1 MKHLREVIDEI
12 ERENLVLRIHE
23 LNAKRARLKYLA
35 MGVAIGASLMG
46 TILILIE
53 VLCG

>member
-1 MKHLREVIDEI
+1 VKHIREVIDEM
-12 ERENLVLRIHE
+12 ERENLVLRIYE
-23 LNAKRARLKYLA
+23 LNDKRTRARYLA

-53 VLCG
+53 IIL